1 MNGNKCIHFTP
12 QVGNLWF
19 PYKAWQYCVC
29 FGLQLVLQ
37 LMILPNYQMLTLK
50 YPMHCSLSSACSS
63 LILHMVSWSII
74 YVFTN
79 IFCCHICI
87 VLRLGLSLHSFIA
100 VFRYFRPWRCSS
112 FRWVLYIVLHLQGF
126 HHQRGCFRVKGER
139 YSGEKKICLPEMST
153 ASVFADDFNHPG
165 GRTETAPLCGRV
177 DSNSD
182 CNGAQLVDSV
192 FEAAH

>member
-1 MNGNKCIHFTP
+1 MISTYSNISHLTHYKISSPDSNISHQMHVFRSTS
-12 QVGNLWF
+12 WF
-19 PYKAWQYCVC
+19 SYLFQPWYCLGC
-29 FGLQLVLQ
+29 
-37 LMILPNYQMLTLK
+37 PNF
-50 YPMHCSLSSACSS
+50 
-63 LILHMVSWSII
+63 